1 MGLFIEVIVGS
12 AELVN
17 HSCTWI
23 AWITIISIVSISS
36 LVLFSWFCEPL
47 WFLSFDALQLP
58 KVTTRLH
65 KESTRNHRELVAYYE
80 VVDSITTTRTIPIG
94 VAYWL
99 LVGVF
104 RYKWSFVWVGVSHKE
119 WEGVYDLNTYSKVL
133 TLLFSWVDG
142 RPAVYG
148 VYEWIY
154 TLVALPL
161 LEGHL
166 ASRTEWVVADV
177 GQWRITRNRTIIP
190 RRRTINW
197 GTKASVGHIGITWSS
212 HCNTV
217 SHISH
222 SLVSRQFRGGLLCIY
237 SQTQRH
243 SEG

>member
-1 MGLFIEVIVGS
+1 MHF
-12 AELVN
+12 N
-17 HSCTWI
+17 
-23 AWITIISIVSISS
+23 
-36 LVLFSWFCEPL
+36 F
-47 WFLSFDALQLP
+47 Q
-58 KVTTRLH
+58 KVRLTTRLH

-80 VVDSITTTRTIPIG
+80 VVDSITKTRTIPIG

-104 RYKWSFVWVGVSHKE
+104 RYEWSFVWVGVSHKE
-119 WEGVYDLNTYSKVL
+119 WEGLYDLNTYSKVL
-133 TLLFSWVDG
+133 TLLLPWVDG

-217 SHISH
+217 SPISH
-222 SLVSRQFRGGLLCIY
+222 SLVSRQFRGGAVVHLFANTTALWRLMEQFAAYNSKNWIKCSANKTLNPAKVIVDL
-237 SQTQRH
+237 
-243 SEG
+243 